1 MKESLRDRRR
11 LGCALALGLCY
22 AAFTVLGREM
32 QAGGFASPWWKLAA
46 LLGLYTAG
54 FSTAAWFGMGLFKP
68 RAAREA
74 GREAW
79 LSRLLGSPIAVFL
92 LLAACWIPVWLAFWP
107 GTFSADSLTQ
117 FETYYN
123 EQPYAHHPL
132 LHTALLGFCMTK
144 GIELHPDGCAT
155 YGVAL
160 YCGVQLALLSA
171 CIAYGCW
178 WLRRRGAP
186 VWARA
191 LVVALFALCPFYAP
205 WAFCPQKDVLFG
217 ALVLVFCL
225 QLTDLWR
232 CGLKPLRA
240 VAFGVIAL
248 LMMLLR
254 NNGVYALALLIPFAV
269 LWARKGARVRMAL
282 LLVGCAALY
291 IGINNAAI
299 AALEAERGS
308 RVEIL
313 SIPLQQMART
323 LREHPEA
330 IELDEEG
337 TLETLY
343 GETNPADIY
352 HPQIADPVKWA
363 VEYDLLDENLPALL
377 SLWARMGIS
386 NPESY
391 AEAFLIQNLPY
402 YLPYSE
408 MLYRFDFTV
417 HEPEWFPIEQTS
429 YFPSI
434 RKAYEEYD
442 EGLSFLGIP
451 GTRLLS
457 ETAFAVW
464 LCLFGFAGAA
474 YTRQGGFLS
483 AFGFLLA
490 IWVTCL
496 LGPVAIMRYL
506 LGLFYA
512 VPVLLCAMLSP
523 GRRAC

>member
-22 AAFTVLGREM
+22 AIFMVLGREM
-32 QAGGFASPWWKLAA
+32 QTGGFTSPWWKLAA
-46 LLGLYTAG
+46 FLGLYTVG
-54 FSTAAWFGMGLFKP
+54 FSAAAWLGLGLFKP
-68 RAAREA
+68 RAARED
-74 GREAW
+74 GRESL
-79 LSRLLGSPIAVFL
+79 LSRLLGNWIAVFL
-92 LLAACWIPVWLAFWP
+92 LLAACWIPAWLAFWP

-117 FETYYN
+117 FESYYN

-132 LHTALLGFCMTK
+132 LHTALLGFCMTL
-144 GIELHPDGCAT
+144 GIDLHPEGYAT

-160 YCGVQLALLSA
+160 YCGVQLVLLTS
-171 CIAYGCW
+171 CVAYGCW

-191 LVVALFALCPFYAP
+191 LVVALFALCPFYALWP
-205 WAFCPQKDVLFG
+205 FCPQKDVLFG

-232 CGLKPLRA
+232 FGMKPLRIA
-240 VAFGVIAL
+240 AFGVIAL
-248 LMMLLR
+248 LMMLFR
-254 NNGVYALALLIPFAV
+254 NNGVYALVLLIPFAV
-269 LWARKGARVRMAL
+269 LWARRGARVRMAL

-291 IGINNAAI
+291 IGVNNAAI

-313 SIPLQQMART
+313 SAPLQQIART

-352 HPQIADPVKWA
+352 HPQISDPVKWA
-363 VEYDLLDENLPALL
+363 LDYDLLDENIPALL

-386 NPESY
+386 NPTSY

-402 YLPYSE
+402 YLPYSD

-417 HEPEWFPIEQTS
+417 LQPTWFPLEEIS
-429 YFPSI
+429 YLPKL
-434 RKAYEEYD
+434 RKAYEAYD
-442 EGLSFLGIP
+442 EGQSFLGIP

-457 ETAFAVW
+457 EPAFAVW
-464 LCLFGFAGAA
+464 VCLFGFVGAA
-474 YTRQGGFLS
+474 YTRRGGFLA

-490 IWVTCL
+490 IWITCL
-496 LGPVAIMRYL
+496 LGPVTTMRYL
-506 LGLFYA
+506 LGLYYTA
-512 VPVLLCAMLSP
+512 PVLLCAMLSP
-523 GRRAC
+523 GRREC